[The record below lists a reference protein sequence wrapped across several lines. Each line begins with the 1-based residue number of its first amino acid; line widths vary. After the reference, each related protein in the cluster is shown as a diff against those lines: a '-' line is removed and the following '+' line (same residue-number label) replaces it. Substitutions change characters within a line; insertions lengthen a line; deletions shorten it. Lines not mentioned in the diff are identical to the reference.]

1 MSSISD
7 SVLFP
12 LAPGRA
18 ARTPCQGRHSA
29 PAVTQAGVLKVRRY
43 AANLT
48 PPRGTQPA
56 LRTAR
61 AGRTAM
67 TSPTVRLTTWRLF
80 VAGLLLALLA
90 AAPARA
96 VCVTDELGADDV
108 PGQKDLNEWCEP
120 GPTCSSSS
128 ATASLRWQL
137 DYLIWSGNNTGD
149 SCAPIDTNR

>member
-1 MSSISD
+1 
-7 SVLFP
+7 
-12 LAPGRA
+12 
-18 ARTPCQGRHSA
+18 
-29 PAVTQAGVLKVRRY
+29 
-43 AANLT
+43 
-48 PPRGTQPA
+48 
-56 LRTAR
+56 
-61 AGRTAM
+61 M
-67 TSPTVRLTTWRLF
+67 TSPTMRPTTWRLF

-137 DYLIWSGNNTGD
+137 DDVIWSGNNTGD
-149 SCAPIDTNR
+149 SCALIDTNRDGLADRAI